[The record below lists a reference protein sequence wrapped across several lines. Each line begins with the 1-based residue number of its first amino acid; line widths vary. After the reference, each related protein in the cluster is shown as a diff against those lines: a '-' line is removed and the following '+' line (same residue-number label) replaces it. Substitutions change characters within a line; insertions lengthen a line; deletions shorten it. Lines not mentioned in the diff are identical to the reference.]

1 MKLVF
6 FATPEFAIPSLK
18 ALHESIHDVV
28 AVVTIPD
35 NKSGRGQNII
45 ASPIK
50 KAAKK
55 LKYQIY
61 QPYDLKDPNFM
72 SIIKEIDAD
81 IFIVVAYRIIPMEL
95 ISISKEGAINL
106 HASLLPKYRGA
117 APIHHAILNGE
128 RETGVTTFRIE
139 KKVDTGDILLQE
151 HYKLN
156 KNITTGEAHDS
167 LASIGAKMIITTLK
181 QLTADKLHIL
191 QQNHE
196 IATLAPKIS
205 SKDCLIDWNKSSKVI
220 HNKIRAFTPYPGAF
234 TYFKKKRVKLF
245 KARVKKNTHSSILQP
260 GEIQYVNHALEV
272 GTGNGIICIYEIQQ
286 QGKKILPVSQFVSG
300 FPEIVGNIFE

>member
-35 NKSGRGQNII
+35 KKSGRGQNII

-50 KAAKK
+50 IAAKK
-55 LKYQIY
+55 LKYPIY
-61 QPYDLKDPNFM
+61 QPYDLNDPNFM

-95 ISISKEGAINL
+95 ISIPKEGAINL

-151 HYKLN
+151 HYKLDS
-156 KNITTGEAHDS
+156 NITSGEVLDD
-167 LASIGAKMIITTLK
+167 LAVIGAKLILSTLDHLSTNTLVAI
-181 QLTADKLHIL
+181 QQEHNTA
-191 QQNHE
+191 
-196 IATLAPKIS
+196 TSAPKYYS
-205 SKDCLIDWNKSSKVI
+205 NDLLIHWNKSAEII
-220 HNKIRAFTPYPGAF
+220 HNQIRAFSPKPGAY
-234 TYFKKKRVKLF
+234 TYFMNKRVQLFNTENNTNDSISKL
-245 KARVKKNTHSSILQP
+245 KP
-260 GEIQYVNHALEV
+260 GEIFYNNYCLEV
-272 GTGNGIICIYEIQQ
+272 GTGDGTILIHEIQPE
-286 QGKKILPVSQFVSG
+286 GKKRMTVRQFILGYPTIHGGYFG
-300 FPEIVGNIFE
+300 